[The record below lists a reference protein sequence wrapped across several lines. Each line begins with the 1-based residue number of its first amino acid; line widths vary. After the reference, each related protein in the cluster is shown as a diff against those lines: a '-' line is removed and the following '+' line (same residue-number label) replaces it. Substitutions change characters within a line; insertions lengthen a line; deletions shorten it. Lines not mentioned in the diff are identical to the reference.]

1 METIILSAG
10 YSSRM
15 GHNKALLD
23 FEGKKIIDI
32 LLNKLFPLSTK
43 LFIVLG
49 ENFTEVE
56 EYLKQSNKMN
66 PAIDLVY
73 NEDYDD
79 GMFSSI
85 ICGFKCVSGYEPVLL
100 QMIDQPFLEQD
111 LYRKLL
117 AFVDDTGMIFQPA
130 RMRGNELK
138 PGHPLLFS
146 PCFKNII
153 LTAEKDS
160 NLRDLIK
167 AHERDRKFYLTD
179 DDKIFMNLNTPE
191 DVRKYLN
198 RE

>member
-1 METIILSAG
+1 METIIISAG

-43 LFIVLG
+43 LFIILG
-49 ENFTEVE
+49 ENFSEVE
-56 EYLKQSNKMN
+56 DHLKQSGKMN
-66 PAIDLVY
+66 TAIELVY
-73 NEDYDD
+73 NEDHDD

-85 ICGFKCVSGYEPVLL
+85 ICGFKSVSGNQPVLL
-100 QMIDQPFLEQD
+100 QMIDQPFVDQQ

-117 AFVDDTGMIFQPA
+117 ASVDETGMIFQPA

-146 PCFKNII
+146 PHFKDVI

-160 NLRDLIK
+160 NLRDVIK
-167 AHERDRKFYLTD
+167 AHEKDRKFYLTD
-179 DDKIFMNLNTPE
+179 DDTIFMNLNTPE
-191 DVRKYLN
+191 DVREYMG